1 MLMLFVRAD
10 TVVRGSLLLSDE
22 TALKRMPRQLLGLIV
37 LFGCIYGAVMGTF
50 GGIWGDRLLQV
61 LFSAI
66 KVPLLLLVT
75 FVLSLPSFFIFN
87 TLYGLRAD
95 FPQALRALLA
105 SQAGLT
111 VLLASLA
118 PFTLLWNVSA
128 SGHQATVLFNA
139 LLFGIATAGGQ
150 VLLRRY
156 YRELLER
163 DARHRI
169 LLRFW
174 GILYAFVGIQM
185 GWILRPFV
193 GDPYKPVAF
202 FREDTWGNAY
212 VILSQLLKNVFVK

>member
-1 MLMLFVRAD
+1 MSTLLAHAD
-10 TVVRGSLLLSDE
+10 AVVRGNQRLGSAEPL
-22 TALKRMPRQLLGLIV
+22 AQKPPQLLGLIL
-37 LFGCIYGAVMGTF
+37 LFGCLYGAVMGTF

-66 KVPLLLLVT
+66 KVPILLLVT
-75 FVLSLPSFFIFN
+75 FALSLPSFFIFN
-87 TLYGLRAD
+87 TLYGLRED

-111 VLLASLA
+111 ILLASLA

-139 LLFGIATAGGQ
+139 LLFGIAAAGGQ
-150 VLLRRY
+150 ILLHRS

-163 DARHRI
+163 DSRHRI

-174 GILYAFVGIQM
+174 GVMYAFVGIQM
-185 GWILRPFV
+185 GWILRPFI
-193 GDPYKPVAF
+193 GDPDRPVTF

-212 VILSQLLKNVFVK
+212 VILFQLLRNVFL